1 MVNILIISHSLKI
14 AEGTKELAEEMKQ
27 AEIDIQTAGGTMDG
41 QLGTDADLIEKKL
54 KKMDCQDG
62 IVVLADLG
70 SAVMSFRMVKEW
82 LSAEKQKM
90 IKLANAPIVEG
101 AVLAAVEASLGKN
114 LEEVLTTIEKK
125 SIINKNNL

>member
-1 MVNILIISHSLKI
+1 MVNILIISHSSKI

-27 AEIDIQTAGGTMDG
+27 AEIDIQTAGGTNDG

-70 SAVMSFRMVKEW
+70 SAVMSFKMVKEW
-82 LSAEKQKM
+82 LPVDKQNM

-101 AVLAAVEASLGKN
+101 AVLATVEASLGKK

>member
-27 AEIDIQTAGGTMDG
+27 ADLDIQIAGGTNNG

-54 KKMDCQDG
+54 KEMDFTDG
-62 IVVLADLG
+62 IIVLADLG
-70 SAVMSFRMVKEW
+70 SAVMSFKMVKEW
-82 LSAEKQKM
+82 LPEEKQDK
-90 IKLANAPIVEG
+90 IKLADAPIVEG
-101 AVLAAVEASLGKN
+101 AVLGAVEASLGRS
-114 LEEVLTTIEKK
+114 LEEVLAAIEKK

>member
-27 AEIDIQTAGGTMDG
+27 ADLDIEIAGGTNNG

-54 KKMDCQDG
+54 KEMDFTDG
-62 IVVLADLG
+62 IIVLADLG
-70 SAVMSFRMVKEW
+70 SAVMSFKMVKEW
-82 LSAEKQKM
+82 LPEEKQDK
-90 IKLANAPIVEG
+90 IKLADAPIVEG
-101 AVLAAVEASLGKN
+101 AVLGAVEASLGKS
-114 LEEVLTTIEKK
+114 LEEVLAAIEKK

>member
-27 AEIDIQTAGGTMDG
+27 AEIDIQTAGGTNDG

-82 LSAEKQKM
+82 LPAEKQNM

>member
-27 AEIDIQTAGGTMDG
+27 DEVDIQIAGGINNG
-41 QLGTDADLIEKKL
+41 ELGTDADLIEQKL
-54 KKMDCQDG
+54 KNMDYKDG

-70 SAVMSFRMVKEW
+70 SAVMSFNMVKEW
-82 LSAEKQKM
+82 LPEEKQNL
-90 IKLANAPIVEG
+90 IRLANAPLVEG
-101 AVLAAVEASLGKN
+101 AVLGAVEASLGKS
-114 LEEVLTTIEKK
+114 LEEVMATIEEN

>member
-27 AEIDIQTAGGTMDG
+27 AEIDIQIAAGTNNG
-41 QLGTDADLIEKKL
+41 QLGTDVNLIEQKL
-54 KKMDCQDG
+54 KSMDSQDG

-70 SAVMSFRMVKEW
+70 SAVMSFNMVKEW
-82 LSAEKQKM
+82 LPEEKRNM
-90 IKLANAPIVEG
+90 IRLADAPIVEG
-101 AVLAAVEASLGKN
+101 AILAAVEASLGKN
-114 LEEVLTTIEKK
+114 LEEVLATIEQK

>member
-27 AEIDIQTAGGTMDG
+27 AEVDIQTVGGTNDG

-54 KKMDCQDG
+54 KKMNCQDG

-70 SAVMSFRMVKEW
+70 SAVMSFKMVKEW
-82 LSAEKQKM
+82 LPIEKQKL

-114 LEEVLTTIEKK
+114 LKEVLAVIEKK

>member
-27 AEIDIQTAGGTMDG
+27 DEVDIQIAGGINNG
-41 QLGTDADLIEKKL
+41 ELGTDADLIEQKL
-54 KKMDCQDG
+54 KNMDYKDG

-70 SAVMSFRMVKEW
+70 SAVMSFNMVKEW
-82 LSAEKQKM
+82 LPEEKQKL
-90 IKLANAPIVEG
+90 IKLANAPLVEG
-101 AVLAAVEASLGKN
+101 AVLGAVEASLGKS
-114 LEEVLTTIEKK
+114 LEEVMAAIEKK

>member
-27 AEIDIQTAGGTMDG
+27 AEVDIQTAGGTNDG
-41 QLGTDADLIEKKL
+41 QLGTDTDLIEKKL

-70 SAVMSFRMVKEW
+70 SAVMSFKMVKEW
-82 LSAEKQKM
+82 LPIEKQNM

-114 LEEVLTTIEKK
+114 LEEVLAAIEKK

>member
-27 AEIDIQTAGGTMDG
+27 DEVDIQIAGGINNG
-41 QLGTDADLIEKKL
+41 ELGTDADLIEQKL
-54 KKMDCQDG
+54 KNMDYKDG

-70 SAVMSFRMVKEW
+70 SAVMSFNMVKEW
-82 LSAEKQKM
+82 LPEEKQKL
-90 IKLANAPIVEG
+90 IKLANAPLVEG
-101 AVLAAVEASLGKN
+101 AVLGAVEASLGKS
-114 LEEVLTTIEKK
+114 LKEVMAAIEKK

>member
-27 AEIDIQTAGGTMDG
+27 DEVDIQIAGGINNG
-41 QLGTDADLIEKKL
+41 ELGTDADLIEQKL
-54 KKMDCQDG
+54 QNMDYKDG

-70 SAVMSFRMVKEW
+70 SAVMSFNMVKEW
-82 LSAEKQKM
+82 LPEEKQKL
-90 IKLANAPIVEG
+90 IRLANAPLVEG
-101 AVLAAVEASLGKN
+101 AVLGAVEASLGKN
-114 LEEVLTTIEKK
+114 LEEVMATIEEN

>member
-27 AEIDIQTAGGTMDG
+27 AELDIQIAGGTNNG

-54 KKMDCQDG
+54 KEMDFTDG
-62 IVVLADLG
+62 IIVLADLG
-70 SAVMSFRMVKEW
+70 SAVMSFKMVKEW
-82 LSAEKQKM
+82 LPEEKQDK
-90 IKLANAPIVEG
+90 IKLADAPIVEG
-101 AVLAAVEASLGKN
+101 AVLGAVEASLGKS
-114 LEEVLTTIEKK
+114 LEEVLAAIEKK

>member
-1 MVNILIISHSLKI
+1 MVNLLIISHSLKI
-14 AEGTKELAEEMKQ
+14 AEGTKELAEAMKQ
-27 AEIDIQTAGGTMDG
+27 AEVDIQTAGGTNDG
-41 QLGTDADLIEKKL
+41 QLGTDVDLIEKKL

-70 SAVMSFRMVKEW
+70 SAVMSFKMVKEW
-82 LSAEKQKM
+82 LPIEKQNM

-114 LEEVLTTIEKK
+114 LEEVLAVIEKK

>member
-27 AEIDIQTAGGTMDG
+27 ADVDIQIAGGTNNG

-54 KKMDCQDG
+54 KSMDSEDG

-70 SAVMSFRMVKEW
+70 SAVMSFNMVKGW
-82 LSAEKQKM
+82 LPAEKKSLV
-90 IKLANAPIVEG
+90 KLADAPIVEG
-101 AVLAAVEASLGKN
+101 AVLAAVEASLGKS
-114 LEEVLTTIEKK
+114 LDEVLASIEK
-125 SIINKNNL
+125 NR

>member
-1 MVNILIISHSLKI
+1 MVNILIISHSEKI

-27 AEIDIQTAGGTMDG
+27 AEVDIQVAGGTGDG
-41 QLGTDADLIEKKL
+41 QMGTDADLIEKKL
-54 KKMDCQDG
+54 KSMDCQDG

-70 SAVMSFRMVKEW
+70 SAVMSFNMVKEW
-82 LSAEKQKM
+82 LSEDKQKK

-114 LEEVLTTIEKK
+114 LEEVLAAIEKK
-125 SIINKNNL
+125 SILNKNNL